1 MKEIPQ
7 MLQIL
12 DDHTEEN
19 LDEEEWEDRLL
30 QAFLYKFFGFTLR
43 TSRNMKLVKM
53 MLSSILQAIHK
64 DLQEREGIAVALS
77 IVSMKHLKIVL
88 DQLQVYS
95 AILTDK
101 GSSFIL
107 KLMKE
112 HQQREWGLVCNII
125 YLSYSKI
132 ILASKGDIFTHLDDI
147 LAVGLQHYRN
157 CIVEKELIREEP
169 LSSIS
174 SSIRLRAM
182 NIISDFRKLRPLI
195 EVEERTELLQM
206 CCKSVL
212 CLPPTE
218 ILQKEASSSQEAHTT
233 VDLFRET
240 LQSLLRLMETLTV
253 EMPSRIQHCLE
264 LLDTWLNSQKDNE
277 RERAM
282 WCAARILGFT
292 AKMNNFGMDIEF
304 TWLGRLVSLL
314 AIRCQ
319 DPMDNICFL
328 SAQAVYNLY
337 CILLLQKQMGRKKQ
351 GLWEEEG
358 KTEVYS
364 TNVFYNNISEIA
376 KAFAEYFTQMQLTT
390 LVLTAMEGLTDSRA
404 KVSLAATQLMSAVMK
419 ERGRD
424 MIKIEEIVEGILERL
439 NSQLEPNAK
448 EETLRAMCLLA
459 GNNTHNVMPLLLNKA
474 LPWDRTNLA
483 LWKAFGTQ
491 RETTI
496 SVLQLLI
503 GILEQLHSTEE
514 TKEMAFQPVAVTCAL
529 CEMLSGSLCQEA
541 IQEFYPRLLLS
552 PRRWWSLARRGAQ
565 AARASPLTPLGEGPG
580 EDLSHLCPGL
590 HVASS

>member
-19 LDEEEWEDRLL
+19 LDQEEWEDRLL
-30 QAFLYKFFGFTLR
+30 QAFLYKFFRFTLR

-53 MLSSILQAIHK
+53 MLSSILQAIHE

-77 IVSMKHLKIVL
+77 IVSMKHLKMVL

-107 KLMKE
+107 KLTKE

-147 LAVGLQHYRN
+147 LAVVLQHHRN

-195 EVEERTELLQM
+195 EVEERTELLRT
-206 CCKSVL
+206 CRKSVL

-264 LLDTWLNSQKDNE
+264 VSTSKIQLVGDLLSQSFGFLKSPQSFLRAAAINFIELTAKKLNMSQIPEDDVELLQNAIGSLRNNPVESIQALVNTTLKKIDEYVNPGSVSTSRMSQLSNNIFKVTGMKTPQRKKRLFKSVKWERDDNDDSQKEKIWKWLQSPLNSLCNRSNRRVKNAPLVVGNSEKQSIWSQVPTSE
-277 RERAM
+277 SPPVEAGP
-282 WCAARILGFT
+282 AAR
-292 AKMNNFGMDIEF
+292 
-304 TWLGRLVSLL
+304 
-314 AIRCQ
+314 
-319 DPMDNICFL
+319 
-328 SAQAVYNLY
+328 
-337 CILLLQKQMGRKKQ
+337 
-351 GLWEEEG
+351 
-358 KTEVYS
+358 
-364 TNVFYNNISEIA
+364 
-376 KAFAEYFTQMQLTT
+376 
-390 LVLTAMEGLTDSRA
+390 
-404 KVSLAATQLMSAVMK
+404 
-419 ERGRD
+419 
-424 MIKIEEIVEGILERL
+424 
-439 NSQLEPNAK
+439 
-448 EETLRAMCLLA
+448 
-459 GNNTHNVMPLLLNKA
+459 
-474 LPWDRTNLA
+474 
-483 LWKAFGTQ
+483 
-491 RETTI
+491 
-496 SVLQLLI
+496 
-503 GILEQLHSTEE
+503 
-514 TKEMAFQPVAVTCAL
+514 
-529 CEMLSGSLCQEA
+529 
-541 IQEFYPRLLLS
+541 
-552 PRRWWSLARRGAQ
+552 
-565 AARASPLTPLGEGPG
+565 
-580 EDLSHLCPGL
+580 
-590 HVASS
+590 

>member
-19 LDEEEWEDRLL
+19 LDQEEWEDRLL

-53 MLSSILQAIHK
+53 MLSSILQAIHE

-77 IVSMKHLKIVL
+77 IVSMKHLKMVL

-107 KLMKE
+107 KLTKE

-147 LAVGLQHYRN
+147 LAVVLQHHRN

-195 EVEERTELLQM
+195 EVEERTELLRT
-206 CCKSVL
+206 CRKSVL

-292 AKMNNFGMDIEF
+292 AKMNNFG
-304 TWLGRLVSLL
+304 
-314 AIRCQ
+314 
-319 DPMDNICFL
+319 
-328 SAQAVYNLY
+328 
-337 CILLLQKQMGRKKQ
+337 
-351 GLWEEEG
+351 
-358 KTEVYS
+358 
-364 TNVFYNNISEIA
+364 
-376 KAFAEYFTQMQLTT
+376 
-390 LVLTAMEGLTDSRA
+390 
-404 KVSLAATQLMSAVMK
+404 
-419 ERGRD
+419 
-424 MIKIEEIVEGILERL
+424 IEEIVEGILERL
-439 NSQLEPNAK
+439 NSQLEPNTK
-448 EETLRAMCLLA
+448 EETLWAMCLLA

-496 SVLQLLI
+496 SILQLLI

-514 TKEMAFQPVAVTCAL
+514 TKEMA
-529 CEMLSGSLCQEA
+529 SSLW
-541 IQEFYPRLLLS
+541 R
-552 PRRWWSLARRGAQ
+552 
-565 AARASPLTPLGEGPG
+565 
-580 EDLSHLCPGL
+580 
-590 HVASS
+590 